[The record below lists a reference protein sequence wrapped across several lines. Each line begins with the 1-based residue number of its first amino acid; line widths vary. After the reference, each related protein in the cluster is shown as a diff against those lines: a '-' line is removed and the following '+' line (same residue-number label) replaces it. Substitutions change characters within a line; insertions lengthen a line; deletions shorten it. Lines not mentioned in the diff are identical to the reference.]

1 MKDREYVERE
11 RREYARRLVE
21 IERASKAD
29 KLEAAAE
36 FEKSLTE
43 HPWIIVERM
52 RWMLEG
58 HYGYGA
64 AEAANRVLTA
74 SKKANKKAMLFQQV
88 GRIEWSCPVY
98 YINKAWKEI
107 CKHDLVY
114 TSLDLYRC
122 GILFFDPSLNKQHV
136 VLQVKILD

>member
-1 MKDREYVERE
+1 MNDREYVDYE
-11 RREYARRLVE
+11 RREYFRRIVKVE
-21 IERASKAD
+21 RQSAGD
-29 KLEAAAE
+29 KREAAAE

-74 SKKANKKAMLFQQV
+74 SKKANKKAILFQMV

-98 YINKAWKEI
+98 YINKAWKGISAEAQVAIKELIDQEI
-107 CKHDLVY
+107 AEYVEENPGWREEYGLGGK
-114 TSLDLYRC
+114 R
-122 GILFFDPSLNKQHV
+122 
-136 VLQVKILD
+136 

>member
-1 MKDREYVERE
+1 MKDREYVNSE

-29 KLEAAAE
+29 KMEAAAE

-58 HYGYGA
+58 CYGYGA

-74 SKKANKKAMLFQQV
+74 SKKANKKAMLFQMV
-88 GRIEWSCPVY
+88 GRVEWSCPVY
-98 YINKAWKEI
+98 YINKAWK
-107 CKHDLVY
+107 
-114 TSLDLYRC
+114 
-122 GILFFDPSLNKQHV
+122 GISAEAQAAIKELIDQEMAYYLEENPGWREEYGLGGE
-136 VLQVKILD
+136 

>member
-1 MKDREYVERE
+1 MKDREYVDYK
-11 RREYARRLVE
+11 RREYAGQIVGV
-21 IERASKAD
+21 ERASKAD

-74 SKKANKKAMLFQQV
+74 SKKANKKAMLFQMI
-88 GRIEWSCPVY
+88 GRLEWSCPVY

-107 CKHDLVY
+107 
-114 TSLDLYRC
+114 SAEA
-122 GILFFDPSLNKQHV
+122 
-136 VLQVKILD
+136 QVAIKELIDQEIAEYVEENPGWREEYGLGGE

>member
-1 MKDREYVERE
+1 MKDREYVDNR

-21 IERASKAD
+21 IERAPKAD

-74 SKKANKKAMLFQQV
+74 SKKANKKAMLFQAI
-88 GRIEWSCPVY
+88 GRVEWGCPVY

-107 CKHDLVY
+107 SAEAQAAIKELIDQEIADYIEQNPGWREEYGLGGE
-114 TSLDLYRC
+114 R
-122 GILFFDPSLNKQHV
+122 
-136 VLQVKILD
+136 

>member
-1 MKDREYVERE
+1 MKDRDYVDSE

-21 IERASKAD
+21 IERAPKAD

-36 FEKSLTE
+36 FAKALTE
-43 HPWIIVERM
+43 HPWVIVERM

-74 SKKANKKAMLFQQV
+74 SKKANKKAMLFQMI
-88 GRIEWSCPVY
+88 GRLEWSCPVY
-98 YINKAWKEI
+98 CINKAWKGISAEAQAAVKELIDQEI
-107 CKHDLVY
+107 AEYMEENLGWREEY
-114 TSLDLYRC
+114 GL
-122 GILFFDPSLNKQHV
+122 GGE
-136 VLQVKILD
+136 

>member
-1 MKDREYVERE
+1 MNDREYAERE

-58 HYGYGA
+58 NYGYGA
-64 AEAANRVLTA
+64 AEAANRVLTL
-74 SKKANKKAMLFQQV
+74 SKKANKKAMLFQMI
-88 GRIEWSCPVY
+88 GRLEWSCPVY

-107 CKHDLVY
+107 
-114 TSLDLYRC
+114 SAEA
-122 GILFFDPSLNKQHV
+122 
-136 VLQVKILD
+136 QVAIKELIDQEIAEYVEENPGWREEYGLGGE

>member
-1 MKDREYVERE
+1 MNDREYVDYE
-11 RREYARRLVE
+11 RREYARRVTG
-21 IERASKAD
+21 IERQSAGD
-29 KLEAAAE
+29 KREAAAE

-43 HPWIIVERM
+43 HPWVIVERM
-52 RWMLEG
+52 RWLLEG

-107 CKHDLVY
+107 
-114 TSLDLYRC
+114 SAEA
-122 GILFFDPSLNKQHV
+122 
-136 VLQVKILD
+136 QVAIKELIDQEIAEYVEENPGWREEYNLGGE

>member
-1 MKDREYVERE
+1 MKDHEYVECK

-43 HPWIIVERM
+43 HPWIIAERIG
-52 RWMLEG
+52 WLLTG
-58 HYGYGA
+58 CYGWA
-64 AEAANRVLTA
+64 EAEAANRVLTL
-74 SKKANKKAMLFQQV
+74 SKKANKKAMLFQMI
-88 GRIEWSCPVY
+88 GRLEWSCPVY

-107 CKHDLVY
+107 
-114 TSLDLYRC
+114 SAEA
-122 GILFFDPSLNKQHV
+122 
-136 VLQVKILD
+136 QVAIKELIDQEIAEYVEENPGWREEYGLGGQR